1 MVNALFRLARRSGY
15 RYKMPSTMSE
25 TLDGLREEVWDS
37 MLTADY
43 NSRYW
48 EYLFKR
54 YYRRQKVAEIF
65 LAVTSSSSVAAWSIW
80 RDINLLWQCLAGSS
94 TLVAVILPILNYKKQ
109 IADLSEI
116 LSQWVQIR
124 AEYELLWFDIEHG
137 TPTRDHV
144 IDQYKKLKRREI
156 EVDKITSSIP
166 DDERLLDLCRQQ
178 VINARTETAE

>member
-1 MVNALFRLARRSGY
+1 
-15 RYKMPSTMSE
+15 MSE
-25 TLDGLREEVWDS
+25 QLDDLRDEVWDS

-54 YYRRQKVAEIF
+54 YYRRQKAAEIF
-65 LAVTSSSSVAAWSIW
+65 LAVTSSSSVAAWGIW
-80 RDINLLWQCLAGSS
+80 RNIDLVWQSLSALS

-124 AEYELLWFDIEHG
+124 SEYELLWFDIEHG
-137 TPTRDHV
+137 TPTRDRV

-166 DDERLLDLCRQQ
+166 DDKKLLELCRQQ
-178 VINARTETAE
+178 VIKARTETAK